1 MTNLITTWQ
10 SAHRFSD
17 TSKEARE
24 VFSIEMRLEFCLFL
38 FSTAFGL
45 CRMLGIERKQIDQ
58 ALSQAAYE
66 SDSIDL
72 I

>member
-1 MTNLITTWQ
+1 MNLITTWQ

-24 VFSIEMRLEFCLFL
+24 VFDAEIQRKFTCLA
-38 FSTAFGL
+38 FSTAFRL

-58 ALSQAAYE
+58 ALNQAE
-66 SDSIDL
+66 FEHNVIDSI
-72 I
+72 